1 MLPRM
6 GATEAPSYVAAGSP
20 SLGTVVMQ
28 RWHEVAGPTEILGS
42 R

>member
-6 GATEAPSYVAAGSP
+6 GATEAPSCVAAGSL
-20 SLGTVVMQ
+20 SLGTVVVP
-28 RWHEVAGPTEILGS
+28 RPHEVDWLTAIPGS

>member
-6 GATEAPSYVAAGSP
+6 GATEAQSCVAAGSL
-20 SLGTVVMQ
+20 SLGTVAMP
-28 RWHEVAGPTEILGS
+28 RPHEVAWPTEILGS